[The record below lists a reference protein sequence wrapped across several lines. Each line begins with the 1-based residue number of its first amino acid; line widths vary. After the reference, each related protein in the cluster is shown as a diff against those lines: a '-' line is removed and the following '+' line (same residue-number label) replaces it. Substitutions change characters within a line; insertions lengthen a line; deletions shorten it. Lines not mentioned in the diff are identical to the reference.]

1 MQNVSE
7 LWKTLRQTPGT
18 EVEYR
23 FTVNGTVYGST
34 AEVSHDVQHKLY
46 DDFSFGNAECAVLHL
61 EIYANDIPKGAKI
74 FRECRLVNGAQSSE
88 WIPKGIF
95 YTSTRREE
103 DGLWNITAYDI
114 MRKGEAVWEPDQSD
128 TFPMAMNVAV
138 DRLRAAIDPNL
149 ELDERSI
156 ISTAYKVDYPSSDQT
171 IRQTL
176 QYIAAA
182 HLGNFIITDA
192 GKLRLVPLLS
202 ETAQAAYLVDE
213 NGDAILFGGEAILV

>member
-1 MQNVSE
+1 MQSVSE
-7 LWKTLRQTPGT
+7 LWKTLRQMPGT

-23 FTVNGTVYGST
+23 FTINGTVYGSD
-34 AEVSHDVQHKLY
+34 AEVSHNTNHKLY
-46 DDFSFGNAECAVLHL
+46 DDFSFGNAECAVLNL
-61 EIYANDIPKGAKI
+61 EIYADEIPKGAKI
-74 FRECRLVNGAQSSE
+74 FRECRLVNGTQTSE

-95 YTSTRREE
+95 YTSTRKEE

-114 MRKGEAVWEPDQSD
+114 MRKGESVWHADQTD

-138 DRLRAAIDPNL
+138 ERLMAAIDPNL
-149 ELDERSI
+149 EIDERSA
-156 ISTAYKVDYPSSDQT
+156 ISTAYKVDYPASDQT

-192 GKLRLVPLLS
+192 GKLRLVPLFSLTS
-202 ETAQAAYLVDE
+202 EAAYLADE